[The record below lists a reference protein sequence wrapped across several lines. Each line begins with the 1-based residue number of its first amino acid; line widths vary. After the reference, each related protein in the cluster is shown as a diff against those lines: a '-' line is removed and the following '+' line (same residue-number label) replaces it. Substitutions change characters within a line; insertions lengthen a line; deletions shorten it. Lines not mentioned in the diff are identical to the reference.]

1 VDLYQILI
9 AIGGG
14 FLAGVINTLAGN
26 GSAITL
32 SILTEVMGLPGN
44 IANGTNRIGIALQTI
59 ISSYTFQKAGVLRVQ
74 HQQRPILLVT
84 LGAFVGIATALY
96 VSHEQFMF
104 VFKYLI
110 VLMFFLL
117 LIHPKRWIQPD
128 KGGRPWPRPVLYG
141 GLLLL
146 GFYGGFIQM
155 GMGLFF
161 LAIAV
166 LGAKYTL
173 LQANALKVMVV
184 GLYTLFAIV
193 IFAWQGR
200 MAWTIG
206 LTLGVGQLLGGWLTT
221 RYAVR
226 YPAINKLA
234 YGLLIVAVAL
244 AILSL
249 FDWI

>member
-1 VDLYQILI
+1 MEFYQIII
-9 AIGGG
+9 AIVGG

-44 IANGTNRIGIALQTI
+44 VANGTNRIGIAFQTL
-59 ISSYTFQKAGVLRVQ
+59 ISSYTFHKAGVLRVENQ
-74 HQQRPILLVT
+74 WRPISVVT
-84 LGAFVGIATALY
+84 IGALIGIGTALY
-96 VSHEQFMF
+96 VSHAQFMF

-110 VLMFFLL
+110 VLMFLLL
-117 LIHPKRWIQPD
+117 LIHPKRWIQPQVS
-128 KGGRPWPRPVLYG
+128 GRPWPRPILYS

-166 LGAKYTL
+166 LGARYTL

-184 GLYTLFAIV
+184 ALYTLLAIA

-206 LTLGVGQLLGGWLTT
+206 LTLGIGQLLGGWLTT

-234 YGLLIVAVAL
+234 YGLLIVAVGL

-249 FDWI
+249 FEIV